1 MVIFKCASSFFVVA
15 VKLILWSA
23 GQVYRL
29 LFINTIILTMI
40 KVTSKWRADLATFLS
55 GSLKM
60 AVLQVTHSKIFNWNK
75 NSFSQSSSH

>member
-60 AVLQVTHSKIFNWNK
+60 AVLQVTPTKMLDWKHGDISKNK
-75 NSFSQSSSH
+75 